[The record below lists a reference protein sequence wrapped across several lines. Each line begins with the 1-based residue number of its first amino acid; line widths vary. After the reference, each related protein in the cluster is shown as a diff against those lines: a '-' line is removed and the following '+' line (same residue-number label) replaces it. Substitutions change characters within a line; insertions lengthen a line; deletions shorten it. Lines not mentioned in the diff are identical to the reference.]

1 MSFSCLILLAVAG
14 QLIETERQPTTL
26 ELAAIESR
34 EAIESGHVVFSVV
47 SDQNG
52 DLWHDRVETWFDGDE
67 IRTDHTYDDV
77 GRTPPRDPQPI
88 GSPVCVYRSVS
99 DYAVFHPS
107 DLDYVARFGD
117 ADQMPEP
124 HAMHLVDPRNYGMS
138 TIPLTAWPLIV
149 DSTRRSVGRQIG
161 NTVEEA
167 TEEIEGVSHQR
178 IRIQVRTNPEVFC
191 TLWLCPN
198 LDGLP
203 TRIVVSGRTEE
214 RLETEWAQW
223 GEVWFPKRLE
233 LVRVGR
239 DGEVY
244 SRTVTLIEAAEFNLD
259 IDREIFTLAGLEM
272 PVGQVVETRF
282 ADGTRSGVWDGEQ
295 VVYP

>member
-1 MSFSCLILLAVAG
+1 MSSSCLILLAVAG
-14 QLIETERQPTTL
+14 QLIETERQPTAL

-34 EAIESGHVVFSVV
+34 EAIASGHVVFSVV
-47 SDQNG
+47 SDRNG

-77 GRTPPRDPQPI
+77 GRGPPRDPQGIGNPI
-88 GSPVCVYRSVS
+88 CVYRSVS
-99 DYAVFHPS
+99 NYAVFHPS
-107 DLDYVARFGD
+107 DLDHVARFGD
-117 ADQMPEP
+117 ADEMPEA

-138 TIPLTAWPLIV
+138 TTLTAWPLIA
-149 DSTRRSVGRQIG
+149 DPTRRLVGRPIG

-191 TLWLCPN
+191 TMWLCPDF
-198 LDGLP
+198 DGLP
-203 TRIVVSGRTEE
+203 MRIVVSGRTEE
-214 RLETEWAQW
+214 RLETEWTRW

-233 LVRVGR
+233 LVGVGR
-239 DGEVY
+239 DGEVD
-244 SRTVTLIEAAEFNLD
+244 SRKVIVVENAEFNID

-272 PVGQVVETRF
+272 PVGQVIETRF
-282 ADGTRSGVWDGEQ
+282 ADGTRTGR
-295 VVYP
+295 